1 MKRMLLVLLA
11 LALPIVAVAAGKPHM
26 KTADQDCAECHATQ
40 EQVWLD
46 GKHGLLN
53 VKCVV
58 CHGNPEQNFDP
69 KPGMNRCR
77 GCHAEKVADVEKKLS
92 PKERSC
98 FLCHDNHRVTVK
110 ATAKIKSG
118 FHQEGGAG
126 K

>member
-1 MKRMLLVLLA
+1 MKRILLILLA
-11 LALPIVAVAAGKPHM
+11 LALPIAAAAAGKPHM
-26 KTADQDCAECHATQ
+26 KTDNKDCVECHSTQ

-46 GKHGLLN
+46 GKHGLMN

-58 CHGNPEQNFDP
+58 CHGSPEENFSP
-69 KPGMNRCR
+69 KSTMERCR

-92 PKERSC
+92 AKERSC
-98 FLCHDNHRVTVK
+98 FLCHENHLVTVK

-118 FHQEGGAG
+118 FHQEGGAN

>member
-1 MKRMLLVLLA
+1 MKRFVLVLLM
-11 LALPIVAVAAGKPHM
+11 LVLPISAYSAGKTHM
-26 KTADQDCAECHATQ
+26 KTDGQDCVECHGNQ

-46 GKHGLLN
+46 GKHGLMN

-58 CHGNPEQNFDP
+58 CHGNPEQNFAP
-69 KPGMNRCR
+69 KPGLSRCR

-92 PKERSC
+92 AKERTC

-110 ATAKIKSG
+110 DTAKVKSG
-118 FHQEGGAG
+118 FHQEGGAP

>member
-1 MKRMLLVLLA
+1 MKRILIVLLA
-11 LALPIVAVAAGKPHM
+11 LALPIAAVAAGKQHI
-26 KTADQDCAECHATQ
+26 KTADQDCIECHATQ

-46 GKHGLLN
+46 SKHGMLG

-58 CHGNPEQNFDP
+58 CHGSPEQNFDP

-77 GCHAEKVADVEKKLS
+77 GCHAGQVADVKKNLS

-98 FLCHDNHRVTVK
+98 FVCHEGHRVTVR
-110 ATAKIKSG
+110 ADAKIKSG
-118 FHQEGGAG
+118 FHKEGGAG